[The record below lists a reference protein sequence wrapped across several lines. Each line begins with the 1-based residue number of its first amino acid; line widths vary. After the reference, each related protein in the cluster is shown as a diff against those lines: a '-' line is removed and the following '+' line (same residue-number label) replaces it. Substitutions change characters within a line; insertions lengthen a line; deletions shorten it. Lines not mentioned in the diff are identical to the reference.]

1 MARKLPFAPGSAT
14 PFPIRLSA
22 VHTTN
27 FFKGAVHM
35 KLITSH
41 LFNELLVQAGS
52 NARKRTNHNIHESA
66 ADPVQRLFIA
76 ARLGSYFRP
85 HRHTLKSEFALVIR
99 GLFDLLVFDDE
110 GRLTERIIIGPGAN
124 VFAFDMPP
132 NIWHAWIPRADESV
146 FFETKQGPYDAETA
160 AEFAPW
166 SPVEGAPEVKAFF
179 ARLQNARVGDYVA

>member
-1 MARKLPFAPGSAT
+1 
-14 PFPIRLSA
+14 
-22 VHTTN
+22 
-27 FFKGAVHM
+27 M

-52 NARKRTNHNIHESA
+52 NDRKRTNHNIHESA

-110 GRLTERIIIGPGAN
+110 SRLTERIIIGPGAN

-132 NIWHAWIPRADESV
+132 NIWHSWIPRADESV
-146 FFETKQGPYDAETA
+146 FFETKQGPYDAQTA

-166 SPVEGAPEVKAFF
+166 SPADGVPEVTAFF
-179 ARLQNARVGDYVA
+179 ARLQDARVGDYVA